1 MFSKENRRFLTLII
15 AMVVIVLGTILA
27 IVSMVNKEHA
37 KDSVLV
43 TGFAGILLAQLVS
56 MLRAEQERA
65 VNSTE
70 RAEVKKVT
78 VIAAD
83 AAGVAADAAG
93 AAARKAEKSVNEV
106 KEVVREAVTKVHDEP
121 APGHEAMPRTP
132 EELREFLKVY
142 AHEIASEVCDE
153 IAAKSARFA
162 AEAVRDFFE
171 KSPDVNVKNG
181 TTPHVPK

>member
-78 VIAAD
+78 V
-83 AAGVAADAAG
+83 VAANAAG
-93 AAARKAEKSVNEV
+93 AAAQKAEDSVQEV
-106 KEVVREAVTKVHDEP
+106 KAVVREAVEKVHEEP

-181 TTPHVPK
+181 TTPHVPE